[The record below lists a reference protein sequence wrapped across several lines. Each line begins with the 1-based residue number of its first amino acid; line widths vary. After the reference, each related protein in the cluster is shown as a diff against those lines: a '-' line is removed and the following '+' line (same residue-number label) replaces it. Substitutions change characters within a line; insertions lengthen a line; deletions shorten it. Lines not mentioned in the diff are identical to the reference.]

1 MVWPI
6 FGGRL
11 ILRSFTFRYEV
22 TTCGH
27 ISYFGRSFGDFDEQT
42 TPKGDEKHC
51 KRVGII
57 IQMFRVSRP
66 NAPTTPRNNPK
77 IHHPNRGNLALTCTI
92 QPFQTQIP
100 SISY

>member
-22 TTCGH
+22 TTCEH
-27 ISYFGRSFGDFDEQT
+27 ISYFSRCFGDFDEKT

-66 NAPTTPRNNPK
+66 NAHTTPMKSPK
-77 IHHPNRGNLALTCTI
+77 IHHPNRGYIALTCTI
-92 QPFQTQIP
+92 QPFQAQIP
-100 SISY
+100 SISC

>member
-11 ILRSFTFRYEV
+11 VLRSFTFRYEV

-27 ISYFGRSFGDFDEQT
+27 VSYSERSFGDFDVQT
-42 TPKGDEKHC
+42 TPKDHAKHC
-51 KRVGII
+51 ERVGIV

-66 NAPTTPRNNPK
+66 NAPTNPRKNPK
-77 IHHPNRGNLALTCTI
+77 IHHPNRGYFALTCTI
-92 QPFQTQIP
+92 
-100 SISY
+100 